1 MHQPP
6 FQAAFLLALFG
17 KTGMSKLTEIR
28 EKQAKLVADARTK
41 LDEIKDDT
49 TEARAKEIEAEYDRI
64 MAEHDR
70 LDARAQKEEELAK
83 REAALERGDPRR
95 PTGEDR
101 TLDPNAPAE
110 EQVTVD
116 SAFRSFL
123 RYGPG
128 NLMPEERKVLATMRV
143 RDQPERRAQAT
154 TPDAAGGFLVP
165 QGFMAELVK
174 RLAAWGPML
183 DPGVTRQL
191 ETTAGNQLDWPGM
204 DDTANT
210 GVLLAENTADTDLD
224 LVFNNRVLDAFK
236 YSTRIIRVSEELL
249 QDSAVDLE
257 AIIRDA
263 MAERI
268 GRIVNQHL
276 TVGTG
281 TAQPNGIVTAASAG
295 PAAGAAAAITFD
307 DLIELEHSVD
317 PAYRADPSCRFMMR
331 DTTLKTL
338 RKLKDLEGN
347 YIWQP
352 SDARSGAPATLLGY
366 AYSINQAM
374 AAVGASARSV
384 VFGPFNR
391 YIVRRVRELIVKRLV
406 ERYAEAHQVGFIGFA
421 RFDGEILDA
430 NAIKALVHPAS

>member
-1 MHQPP
+1 
-6 FQAAFLLALFG
+6 
-17 KTGMSKLTEIR
+17 MSKLTEIR
-28 EKQAKLVADARTK
+28 EKQAKLVADARVK

-49 TEARAKEIEAEYDRI
+49 PETRAKEIEAEYDRI
-64 MAEHDR
+64 MEDHDR
-70 LDARAQKEEELAK
+70 LETRAKKEEQLAE

-101 TLDPNAPAE
+101 TLDPTLPAG

-116 SAFRSFL
+116 VAFRSFL
-123 RYGPG
+123 RYGAS
-128 NLMPEERKVLATMRV
+128 NLTAEERKAIQPMLYRG
-143 RDQPERRAQAT
+143 QPERRALSAGSD
-154 TPDAAGGFLVP
+154 PGGGFLVP

-183 DPGVTRQL
+183 DPGVTRQI
-191 ETTAGNQLDWPGM
+191 ETTSGNQMDWPGM
-204 DDTANT
+204 DDTGNV

-224 LVFNNRVLDAFK
+224 LAFNNRQLDAFK
-236 YSTRIIRVSEELL
+236 YSTRIIKVSEELL
-249 QDSAVDLE
+249 QDSAIDVE
-257 AIIRDA
+257 AIVRDA

-281 TAQPNGIVTAASAG
+281 VSQPNGIVTAAGAT
-295 PAAGAAAAITFD
+295 AAAAAAAIAFD

-317 PAYRADPSCRFMMR
+317 PAYRSDPSCRWMMR
-331 DTTLKTL
+331 DTTLKAL
-338 RKLKDLEGN
+338 RKVKDTQGN

-352 SDARSGAPATLLGY
+352 SDVRSGAPASLLGY
-366 AYSINQAM
+366 PYSINQAM
-374 AAVGASARSV
+374 ATVATTAKTV

-391 YIVRRVRELIVKRLV
+391 YIVRRVRELIVKRLI
-406 ERYAEAHQVGFIGFA
+406 ERYADAHQVGFIGFA

-430 NAIKALVHPAS
+430 NAIKVLTHP